1 MFLQPH
7 TDWQF
12 SFTSFICLCVQQKID
27 NLFLP
32 VMPAFGKKAFQ
43 VYTKYYNGLCKQKGA
58 WHEINVKFVHNSNK
72 TCQGKL
78 VNDLLVCMRHYV
90 DMFPE
95 GSNVTMLIDFPIY
108 LMLTGHAEPDST
120 GKIYKHN

>member
-1 MFLQPH
+1 MPEPLERKLLKCYK
-7 TDWQF
+7 
-12 SFTSFICLCVQQKID
+12 IILC
-27 NLFLP
+27 
-32 VMPAFGKKAFQ
+32 FG
-43 VYTKYYNGLCKQKGA
+43 KQKGA
-58 WHEINVKFVHNSNK
+58 LHEINVKFVHNSNK

-78 VNDLLVCMRHYV
+78 VNDLLVCMGHYV

-95 GSNVTMLIDFPIY
+95 GSNVTMLIDFLIY